1 MMKMINLKM
10 NLCFINESRGT
21 LKSFTLFI
29 TIKIVPKL
37 EYKDKFEIEI
47 KKKLAV
53 EVMFSRQ
60 RRIC

>member
-1 MMKMINLKM
+1 MKMINLKM

-29 TIKIVPKL
+29 AIKIIPKL
-37 EYKDKFEIEI
+37 EYKDKFETEIE
-47 KKKLAV
+47 KTLAV